1 MATFIQDMTSIVGA
15 LAALHKE
22 EIPDRQMLINETC
35 TINTDAVAGGVFNLD
50 EVTEATINTV
60 FCEDGDCVNTYTITG
75 ENAIGATITDQTLTI
90 PANAGVAEDTYDL
103 HLHVSATLF
112 GDTYENDCVVTIKF
126 Y

>member
-1 MATFIQDMTSIVGA
+1 MTTFAQDITKIVGA
-15 LAALHKE
+15 LASLHKD
-22 EIPDRQMLINETC
+22 EIPDRQMLVNGTNNINVDRT
-35 TINTDAVAGGVFNLD
+35 TGGEFNLD
-50 EVTEATINTV
+50 AITEATINTV

-75 ENAIGATITDQTLTI
+75 ENTIGATISNQTLSI
-90 PANAGVAEDTYDL
+90 PANAGSAGDIYDL